1 MGSATVTT
9 VLKVTAEEFDQ
20 ALDRVE
26 ADLLALRE
34 RLRKPVENDLVHT
47 TLLVLGTRASS
58 LFRGFV
64 VLAGSDAPSAALALM
79 RPAVEINLMLRF
91 IVANPE
97 LHAELW
103 VAEGERES
111 LKLIREFAADPE
123 LAAKDPA
130 LDPAS
135 GWATERADYIE
146 EVRAKALAAGVIGVS
161 TKAGGGVMPDM
172 RTIAF
177 SHGDQATREAYTL
190 AYRALSQDVH
200 GGSRAFGAGRFDEV
214 ATGRVAFT
222 EFADPVHEVRR
233 NRALNAT
240 TFASTLCIL
249 SGPLELDVLEEA
261 DMLKQILMSIT
272 VDAEETATT

>member
-1 MGSATVTT
+1 
-9 VLKVTAEEFDQ
+9 VLRVSAEEFDL

-26 ADLLALRE
+26 TDLLRLRE
-34 RLRKPVENDLVHT
+34 RLFEPVRNDLVHA

-64 VLAGSDAPSAALALM
+64 VVAGSDAPSAALALM
-79 RPAVEINLMLRF
+79 RPAVEINLTLRF

-111 LKLIREFAADPE
+111 LKLIREFAADAE

-135 GWATERADYIE
+135 DWATERGDYVE

-161 TKAGGGVMPDM
+161 AKPGGGVMPDM

-177 SHGDQATREAYTL
+177 NHGDQATREAYTL

-200 GGSRAFGAGRFDEV
+200 GGSRAFGAGRFDEIAAGQV
-214 ATGRVAFT
+214 TFT

-233 NRALNAT
+233 NRAMNAT
-240 TFASTLCIL
+240 TYASTLCIL
-249 SGPLELDVLEEA
+249 SGPLELEVLEKA
-261 DMLKQILMSIT
+261 DLLKQILMSIT
-272 VDAEETATT
+272 VEPEDGAGETATT